1 MLTHHQVFDIL
12 YYLAFAGGQ
21 SLFMLKRADLAV
33 RSPLNAV
40 HSKQDYFKS
49 NWVPLLIRSF
59 IEFVIVFMPYRH
71 FDTDKIVSAIGWN
84 IPFHIPQ
91 NWVVSAFLGYLSDS
105 IMDWVVMQ
113 DKIAGITV
121 PKLIKETIP
130 QLLVVQN
137 IVATIKR
144 NGKTE
149 IHAEETIVDSVK
161 N

>member
-1 MLTHHQVFDIL
+1 
-12 YYLAFAGGQ
+12 
-21 SLFMLKRADLAV
+21 
-33 RSPLNAV
+33 
-40 HSKQDYFKS
+40 
-49 NWVPLLIRSF
+49 
-59 IEFVIVFMPYRH
+59 MPYRH

-113 DKIAGITV
+113 DKIAGIKV
-121 PKLIKETIP
+121 PALIKETIP
-130 QLLVVQN
+130 QLLAVQT
-137 IVATIKR
+137 IVATLRK

-161 N
+161 